1 MNLQNYEQLE
11 VEENILGD
19 NFKWLKEGEEHE
31 VIIWNGKIIQIE
43 LPKSVDFKIVE
54 TESTTKGDTV
64 STTMKDA
71 VLENG
76 ATLKVPIF
84 IKENEII
91 KIDTKSGE
99 YISRVKA

>member
-1 MNLQNYEQLE
+1 M
-11 VEENILGD
+11 
-19 NFKWLKEGEEHE
+19 K
-31 VIIWNGKIIQIE
+31 
-43 LPKSVDFKIVE
+43 